1 MTTLTDIEGLIT
13 RELTRRGTCTL
24 ELLAQRLQ
32 TCTWNQVFMG
42 VDILSRRGSIILRPL
57 PRFQYMVS
65 LASTESNLFRH
76 VATVT
81 AAEGLLGD
89 GCN

>member
-1 MTTLTDIEGLIT
+1 MTQLAEVEDGIT
-13 RELTRRGTCTL
+13 RALTQTGPCTL
-24 ELLAQRLQ
+24 ELLAQRLR
-32 TCTWNQVFMG
+32 TCTWNQVFMA
-42 VDILSRRGSIILRPL
+42 VDILSRRGAIILRPL

-65 LASTESNLFRH
+65 LAGTESNLFRH

-89 GCN
+89 DCN